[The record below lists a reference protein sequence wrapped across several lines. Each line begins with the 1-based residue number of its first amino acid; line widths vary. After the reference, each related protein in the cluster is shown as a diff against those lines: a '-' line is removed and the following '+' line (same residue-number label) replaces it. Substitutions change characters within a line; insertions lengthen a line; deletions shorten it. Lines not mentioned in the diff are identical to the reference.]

1 MEIKALLKLLT
12 QIIYIL
18 CGLVSISTGIRGLK
32 NEKAKIGTFLF
43 WTILGIIFI
52 FGEAIPYKVTGGL
65 LVILA
70 IITVTKQLHI
80 GKFENISSQF
90 KIAQSE
96 KLKNKIF
103 IPAVLIGIAAFLILQ
118 FKIGKTAIPPA
129 LGIGGG
135 SLVALLAAAIIIK
148 PKFSETNEDTSK
160 LLMQIGAT
168 AILPQLLAAL
178 GAVFTKAGVGKV
190 IAASISS
197 VVPTGN
203 IFIGIVIYAIGMVI
217 FTMIMGNAFAA
228 FSVITAGIGIPFI
241 LKNGGNPAV
250 IGALGMTAGY
260 CGTLMTPMAENFNI
274 VPASILEIKD
284 KYGIIKVQAPMAL
297 LLLVTHIILMLL
309 LFGVK

>member
-228 FSVITAGIGIPFI
+228 FSVITVGIGVPFI
-241 LKNGGNPAV
+241 LKHGGNPAA

-260 CGTLMTPMAENFNI
+260 CGTLMTPMAANFNI

-284 KYGIIKVQAPMAL
+284 KNGIIKTQLPMGIAML
-297 LLLVTHIILMLL
+297 IIHIIFMLL
-309 LFGVK
+309 LFKA